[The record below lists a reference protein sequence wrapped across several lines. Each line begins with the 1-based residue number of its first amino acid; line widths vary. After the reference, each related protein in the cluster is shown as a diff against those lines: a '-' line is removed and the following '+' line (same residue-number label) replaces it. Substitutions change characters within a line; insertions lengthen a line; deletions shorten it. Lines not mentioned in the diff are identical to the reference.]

1 MKRLIYSLSSVTLA
15 LIIGSCSLDD
25 DGANFHY
32 APLEIVDA
40 QVPDTFEFGNV
51 YTINVDLLRPDDCTL
66 ADRFDVRRSAT
77 DSTNV
82 RTVSAIGIVL
92 DKNECDTVQQEIQDS
107 FQFEVIYSKPY
118 IFKFYKGDNTNGEPE
133 FFELKVPVK

>member
-51 YTINVDLLRPDDCTL
+51 YTINVDLLRPTIALWPTDLMYDAQRPIQPMCVRFRLL
-66 ADRFDVRRSAT
+66 AS
-77 DSTNV
+77 
-82 RTVSAIGIVL
+82 
-92 DKNECDTVQQEIQDS
+92 
-107 FQFEVIYSKPY
+107 Y
-118 IFKFYKGDNTNGEPE
+118 
-133 FFELKVPVK
+133 